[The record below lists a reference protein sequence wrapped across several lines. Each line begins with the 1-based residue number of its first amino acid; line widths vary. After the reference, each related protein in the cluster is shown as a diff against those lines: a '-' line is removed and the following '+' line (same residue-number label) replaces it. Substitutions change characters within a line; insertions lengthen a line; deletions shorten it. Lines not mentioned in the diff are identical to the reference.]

1 MPVAPKK
8 FNNFVPYY
16 IHEFMESPLFS
27 IITITYNAQEVLRP
41 TLASVS
47 GQSFR
52 NFEHIIIDGASRDDT
67 VSIARNEGIDGI
79 KIFSEP
85 DRGLYDAMNKGIAR
99 ATGRYLIFL
108 NAGDSFAA
116 TNALSRL
123 AEAAKDNPDIIYG
136 QTQLVDAERIVV
148 GMRHLSAPRM
158 LTADSFK
165 HGMLVCHQA
174 FVARREMVPQYDLSY
189 RFSADYDWCVRCLK
203 LSKCNVYV
211 GDAPLISYLTD
222 GLTDRNHS
230 ASLRE
235 RYHIMCHYYGTI
247 PTMLRHIGFALRHAK
262 RKFFG

>member
-1 MPVAPKK
+1 
-8 FNNFVPYY
+8 
-16 IHEFMESPLFS
+16 MESPLFS
-27 IITITYNAQEVLRP
+27 IITITYNAEEVLRP
-41 TLASVS
+41 TLTSVR
-47 GQSFR
+47 GQAFSD
-52 NFEHIIIDGASRDDT
+52 FEHIIIDGASRDNT
-67 VSIARNEGIDGI
+67 LSVARKYGVEGI

-116 TNALSRL
+116 TNALERL
-123 AEAAKDNPDIIYG
+123 AAAAKTNPDVIYG

-148 GMRHLSAPRM
+148 GMRHLTAPTK
-158 LTADSFK
+158 LSADSFK

-189 RFSADYDWCVRCLK
+189 RFSADYDWCIRCLK
-203 LSKCNVYV
+203 LSKSNVYV

-222 GLTDRNHS
+222 GLTDRNRN

-235 RYHIMCHYYGTI
+235 RFHIMCIYYGTF
-247 PTMLRHIGFALRHAK
+247 PTILRHIGFALRHAK
-262 RKFFG
+262 RKFLGLL

>member
-41 TLASVS
+41 TLASVR

-67 VSIARNEGIDGI
+67 VSIARNEGIEGI

-108 NAGDSFAA
+108 NAGDSFADS
-116 TNALSRL
+116 NALCRL

-136 QTQLVDAERIVV
+136 QTQLVDAERTIV

-174 FVARREMVPQYDLSY
+174 FVARRDMVPLYDLSY
-189 RFSADYDWCVRCLK
+189 RFSADYDWCIRCLK
-203 LSKCNVYV
+203 LSKLNAYV

-230 ASLRE
+230 TSLRE

-247 PTMLRHIGFALRHAK
+247 PTLLRHIGFALRHAK